1 MLADKIRLRVTV
13 PVQTGWRSGRRASQT
28 VSSTTNWRETISPWV
43 FFFLLLLR
51 LKKENDLL
59 QAAAA
64 AAAAMLKGRYC
75 IKCIVRASRYQMS
88 DVMITE
94 ALNINLREEKKTQ
107 RKTKYDKHS
116 TGRKK
121 NVNWSRVKLICIAA
135 LWLPARWN
143 P

>member
-28 VSSTTNWRETISPWV
+28 FSSTTNWRETISPRA
-43 FFFLLLLR
+43 FFSLLLLLR

-59 QAAAA
+59 QAA

-107 RKTKYDKHS
+107 RKTKYYKHS